1 MRGIAARQAAGT
13 AGGHLSAVALAGLFL
28 LIAILVGFGGLLV
41 GAKPMRLDTALYA
54 IFAPAANIDSTI
66 VWTLRLPRS
75 IAAFLAGGGLG
86 LSGYLLQSFSRN
98 PLASPDLTGV
108 TAGAVA
114 SIVGCFVFLPW
125 LSSIYYAPIGL
136 VGGLGAAATTFWI
149 ARGGRTSPLHLALGG
164 VTVALFLGGLTTYML
179 LLGGPQSPAV
189 LFWLSGG
196 LQGRSWSHI
205 VFMLPWIG
213 ASLIGALLG
222 HRIVALLSLSDQA
235 AAGMGLN
242 LALWKPVLL
251 VLATLPVAGITP
263 VAGPIAFIGLAVP
276 HIVRLLRPSGPATAI
291 MLNVA
296 AGGMLLVAADVLAR
310 SLAAPREIPVGI
322 ITALIG
328 GPYFVYLTQR
338 PNFGAGRE
346 R

>member
-1 MRGIAARQAAGT
+1 MRGAGT
-13 AGGHLSAVALAGLFL
+13 GEPTELAGGYWSAPALAGLFVL
-28 LIAILVGFGGLLV
+28 AAVLVGFGGLLV
-41 GAKPMRLDTALYA
+41 GAKPMQLDAALSA
-54 IFAPAANIDSTI
+54 VFAPAKTIDSTI

-75 IAAFLAGGGLG
+75 IAAFLAGGGLS

-114 SIVGCFVFLPW
+114 SIVACFVFLPW

-136 VGGLGAAATTFWI
+136 AGGLGAAAITFWI
-149 ARGGRTSPLHLALGG
+149 ARGGRASPLHLALGG
-164 VTVALFLGGLTTYML
+164 ITVSLFLGGITTYVL
-179 LLGGPQSPAV
+179 LLNGPQSPAV

-196 LQGRSWSHI
+196 LQGRSWHHI
-205 VFMLPWIG
+205 GFMLPWICT
-213 ASLIGALLG
+213 ALIGALLC
-222 HRIVALLSLSDQA
+222 HRVVALLSLSDQA
-235 AAGMGLN
+235 AAGMGLH
-242 LALWKPVLL
+242 LGLWKPVLL
-251 VLATLPVAGITP
+251 MLATLPVAGITP

-276 HIVRLLRPSGPATAI
+276 HIVRLLRPTGPAAAI
-291 MLNVA
+291 ALNVA

-310 SLAAPREIPVGI
+310 SLAAPREIPVSI

-328 GPYFVYLTQR
+328 GPYFVYLTQK
-338 PNFGAGRE
+338 PGFGAGQE

>member
-1 MRGIAARQAAGT
+1 MRGASARQATRAPSGPLP
-13 AGGHLSAVALAGLFL
+13 ALALAGLFL
-28 LIAILVGFGGLLV
+28 LATVLAGFGGLLV
-41 GAKPMRLDTALYA
+41 GAKPMRLDTALGA
-54 IFAPAANIDSTI
+54 VFAPAGTIDSTI

-75 IAAFLAGGGLG
+75 IAAFLAGGGLS
-86 LSGYLLQSFSRN
+86 LSGYLLQSLSRN

-136 VGGLGAAATTFWI
+136 AGGLGAAAITFWV

-164 VTVALFLGGLTTYML
+164 VTVSLFLGGLTTYML

-196 LQGRSWSHI
+196 LQGRSWTHI
-205 VFMLPWIG
+205 AFMLPWIC
-213 ASLIGALLG
+213 AALIGALLC
-222 HRIVALLSLSDQA
+222 HRVVGLLSLSDQA
-235 AAGMGLN
+235 AAGMGLHPG
-242 LALWKPVLL
+242 LWKPILL

-276 HIVRLLRPSGPATAI
+276 HVIRLLRPSGPATAI
-291 MLNVA
+291 ALNVA

-310 SLAAPREIPVGI
+310 SLAAPREIPVSI

-328 GPYFVYLTQR
+328 GPYFVYLTQK